1 MQHLFFDMTSPHMEL
16 KKIYYSFLTKIDS
29 IDSIQERES
38 ITFLVLEKIF
48 KIKKIDLYSNILIHL
63 DLEKEKTLNTIAQRI
78 NQHEPIQYI
87 LGETMFYDC
96 VIQVTPAVLIP
107 RPETEEI
114 VDKII
119 KDHKHQSD
127 LTIMDIGTGSGCI
140 AIALAKKLHPHKIYG
155 IDISTEALKLAR
167 NNAAANN
174 VNIDFQ
180 HRDILQVPLWKEQNI
195 DIIVSNPP
203 YVRESEKKYMQKN
216 VLNYEP
222 SLALFVPNQDP
233 LLFYEKIADIA
244 MYTLHPKG
252 ALYIEIN
259 EALGEETKG
268 LLKNKSFAKI
278 DLFKDL
284 NGKERFIRA
293 TMT

>member
-1 MQHLFFDMTSPHMEL
+1 MTNQHLEL

-38 ITFLVLEKIF
+38 VTFLVLEKIF
-48 KIKKIDLYSNILIHL
+48 KIKKIDLYSNPLIQF
-63 DLEKEKTLNTIAQRI
+63 DLEKEKILNTIAQRI

-87 LGETMFYDC
+87 LGETIFYDC

-140 AIALAKKLHPHKIYG
+140 AIALAKELHPHKIYG

-167 NNAAANN
+167 TNAVVNN

-180 HRDILQVPLWKEQNI
+180 HRDILQIPLWHEQNI

-203 YVRESEKKYMQKN
+203 YIRESEKKDMQRN
-216 VLNYEP
+216 VLDYEP
-222 SLALFVPNQDP
+222 SLALFVPDQDP
-233 LLFYEKIADIA
+233 LLFYKKIADIA
-244 MYTLHPKG
+244 KHTLHPKG
-252 ALYIEIN
+252 VLYIEIN